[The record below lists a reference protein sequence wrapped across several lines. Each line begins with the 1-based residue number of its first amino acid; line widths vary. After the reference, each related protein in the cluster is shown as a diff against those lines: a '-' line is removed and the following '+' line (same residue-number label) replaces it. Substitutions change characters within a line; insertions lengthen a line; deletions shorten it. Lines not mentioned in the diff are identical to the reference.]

1 MLGALV
7 AMTAFIFITF
17 FAQNLVMLLIGE
29 FLCVSRMSAKPDAIA
44 DLCPQAMPWGV
55 FQTLSVAFA
64 SEICPV
70 ALRPYLTTYVPRL
83 IKIAMLTHTADTS
96 IYAGY
101 LASSSEPAFLE
112 VSSTFQASGL
122 SEDRL
127 RFSGY
132 GLSRSSLISWL

>member
-29 FLCVSRMSAKPDAIA
+29 FLCVSRCSEKSDAIA
-44 DLCPQAMPWGV
+44 ESFSQAMPWGV

-70 ALRPYLTTYVPRL
+70 ALRPYLTT
-83 IKIAMLTHTADTS
+83 
-96 IYAGY
+96 
-101 LASSSEPAFLE
+101 
-112 VSSTFQASGL
+112 
-122 SEDRL
+122 
-127 RFSGY
+127 
-132 GLSRSSLISWL
+132 